1 MKLVGNESDWE
12 NQLEDSLGIVMGY
25 RPLNTKERLSK
36 SVSHTAEF
44 EINQPDSSRLSAF
57 QPLREKSCG
66 LRAGTMKT
74 SWGRTVCNEDYLF
87 LTRTHDHAANE
98 AIWIVK
104 KYEPEAHRVQYYK
117 IEPGEKVG
125 IIEVKCAQSGSR
137 SSRVR
142 VTYKYIGLSESGNR
156 FVARFTKKDYNAFI
170 EDWKRLIEA
179 YFAKRA
185 RESIHASG

>member
-1 MKLVGNESDWE
+1 
-12 NQLEDSLGIVMGY
+12 LEYTPIK
-25 RPLNTKERLSK
+25 TKKKLSK

-44 EINQPDSSRLSAF
+44 EIHQPVQTVFRLF
-57 QPLREKSCG
+57 TPEGEKLWAPG
-66 LRAGTMKT
+66 WDYENIMGTNT
-74 SWGRTVCNEDYLF
+74 LDEDYLF
-87 LTRTHDHAANE
+87 LTSTHDHAATE

-125 IIEVKCAQSGSR
+125 MIEVKCDPSGPGT
-137 SSRVR
+137 SRVR
-142 VTYKYIGLSESGNR
+142 VTYKYMGLSENGNR
-156 FVARFTKKDYNAFI
+156 FVARFTKKDYKAFI

-185 RESIHASG
+185 CESIHAGR